1 MEYVCPTVLGMEVVE
16 RDIDRTEL
24 YSAEEAFLCGSG
36 YEITPI
42 TSIDRFPLGT
52 GEVGPITRSIA
63 RAYMD
68 LVRGVDT
75 RHPEW
80 RTPTYKPVTL

>member
-1 MEYVCPTVLGMEVVE
+1 V
-16 RDIDRTEL
+16 
-24 YSAEEAFLCGSG
+24 AEEAFFCGSG

-42 TSIDRFPLGT
+42 LSIDRFPLGA
-52 GEVGPITRSIA
+52 GEVGPLTRRISA
-63 RAYMD
+63 AYMD

-80 RTPTYKPVTL
+80 RTPMYKPVTV

>member
-1 MEYVCPTVLGMEVVE
+1 MEVAE

-24 YSAEEAFLCGSG
+24 YVAEEAFFCGSG

-52 GEVGPITRSIA
+52 GEVGPITRAISN
-63 RAYMD
+63 AYMA
-68 LVRGVDT
+68 LVRGADP

-80 RTPTYKPVTL
+80 RTPTYRAVTV